1 MNKLMIQRVFRLD
14 KITFPFK
21 HTVCGSDTLAVSETS
36 NILSIRFIELSKS
49 DEECSLF
56 CEKSCSLFSVL
67 SIVCFTSVLDIFPSV
82 SDEIWLENRIN
93 RNTPKKSKE
102 VIMLYFIKIDGKTFS
117 IERKYQWFNIL
128 NTRHTIIGLVLALL
142 VRVTMPCRCP

>member
-93 RNTPKKSKE
+93 RNTPTLVHMHYFKE
-102 VIMLYFIKIDGKTFS
+102 IKRSDYVVFHKN
-117 IERKYQWFNIL
+117 R
-128 NTRHTIIGLVLALL
+128 R
-142 VRVTMPCRCP
+142 